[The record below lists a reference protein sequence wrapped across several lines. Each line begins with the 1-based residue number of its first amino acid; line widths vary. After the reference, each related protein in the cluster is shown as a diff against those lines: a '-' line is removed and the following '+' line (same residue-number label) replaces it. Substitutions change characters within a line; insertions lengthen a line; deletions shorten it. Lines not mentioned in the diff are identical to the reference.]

1 MSSNLAYIVYQA
13 MTSNISNISLYIL
26 DSNNNSHGVR
36 VAIAEP
42 GTLVYVDD
50 SNSGY
55 TAVSFNLSINGNTV
69 VTIPLNS
76 VTKTPGDV
84 LVVILNLQISV
95 NLPGQLGEMIAQAVQ
110 GIFAGLK
117 MNLGCGAVAS
127 YIIYNVSTGSSTSGS
142 VGMGFGL
149 VNNNQFNASASISYS
164 QGQAVEV
171 TNIVIQCSFGNI
183 NQSIFS
189 GSLQSTECTSSSG
202 CTFTVTVSFTS

>member
-13 MTSNISNISLYIL
+13 MTSNINSISLYIL
-26 DSNNNSHGVR
+26 DSNNNSHGVS

-42 GTLVYVDD
+42 NTLVYVDD
-50 SNSGY
+50 SDAGY
-55 TAVSFNLSINGNTV
+55 TAVSFNLRINGNTV

-117 MNLGCGAVAS
+117 MNLGCSAVAN
-127 YIIYNVSTGSSTSGS
+127 YTIYNVSTGSSTSGS
-142 VGMGFGL
+142 AGMGFSL
-149 VNNNQFNASASISYS
+149 VNDNQFNASTSISYS
-164 QGQAVEV
+164 QGYAVEV

-183 NQSIFS
+183 NQSIYS
-189 GSLQSTECTSSSG
+189 SPVQSSACTSSSG
-202 CTFTVTVSFTS
+202 CTFTVTVTFTS